1 MPKKRG
7 NNEGSIF
14 KRKDGKW
21 CATITIGTND
31 EGSQKKKCLYGKTRQ
46 EVAEKLNQT
55 LHSIQQ
61 GTFTPTNRIKV
72 SEWLQTWLFEYKKPS
87 VRPSTFA
94 NYEMFVRVHLAP
106 AIGGLLLKDLS
117 PQHLQRLYN
126 EKLVSGKV
134 DGSGCLSAASV
145 RYMYVVIHEALD
157 QALRNNLVT
166 RNVSNATKLPQLK
179 KTKAEV
185 FTVES
190 QMKFLAVLAKER
202 LRASFILA
210 LGTGVR
216 EGELLALRW
225 QDVDLKAGTIR
236 IEQSVRRCKTF
247 DKDSPTKTKLLFGPV
262 KTAAGNRS
270 IPLPAGVLAELK
282 AHKKRQLTEQ
292 LAAGELWE
300 KSGLVFT
307 TELGKV
313 VEPRNFIRR
322 YYQLLKNAE
331 LEHLKFHVAGRH
343 TFATRLLEANEHP
356 KTVQEMLG
364 HSSIVVTLDLYS
376 HVLPETKQ
384 GAADKLDFLFQEKK
398 PSVKEGL

>member
-7 NNEGSIF
+7 NNEGTVS

-21 CATITIGTND
+21 CAAITIGTKD
-31 EGSQKKKCLYGKTRQ
+31 DGKPDRKFYYGKTRQ
-46 EVAEKLNQT
+46 EVAEKLNQAI
-55 LHSIQQ
+55 HDVKK
-61 GTFTPTNRIKV
+61 GTFVPTNKIKV

-106 AIGGLLLKDLS
+106 AIGGLLLKDLA

-134 DGSGCLSAASV
+134 DGSGGLSAASV

-166 RNVSNATKLPQLK
+166 RNVSNAPKLPQLK
-179 KTKAEV
+179 KTKVEV

-190 QMKFLAVLAKER
+190 QMKFLAILAGER
-202 LRASFILA
+202 LRAAFVLA

-225 QDVDLKAGTIR
+225 QDVDLKDGTIR

-247 DKDSPTKTKLLFGPV
+247 DKDSPTKTILLFGPV

-270 IPLPAGVLAELK
+270 IPLPAGVLTELK

-313 VEPRNFIRR
+313 VEPRNLIRR
-322 YYQLLKNAE
+322 YYQLLKNAG
-331 LEHLKFHVAGRH
+331 LEHLKFHAAGRH

-376 HVLPETKQ
+376 HVLPEIKQ
-384 GAADKLDFLFQEKK
+384 AAAAKLDFLFQEKK
-398 PSVKEGL
+398 PSAKEGL

>member
-7 NNEGSIF
+7 NNEGTVS
-14 KRKDGKW
+14 KRKDGRW
-21 CATITIGTND
+21 CAVITLGTKDDGKPNR
-31 EGSQKKKCLYGKTRQ
+31 KFFYGKTRH
-46 EVAEKLNQT
+46 EAAEKLNQA
-55 LHSIQQ
+55 IYDVKK
-61 GTFTPTNRIKV
+61 GAFVPTNKIKV

-106 AIGGLLLKDLS
+106 AIGGLLLKDLA

-134 DGSGCLSAASV
+134 DGSGGLSAASV

-166 RNVSNATKLPQLK
+166 RNVSDAPKLPQLK
-179 KTKAEV
+179 KTKVEV

-190 QMKFLAVLAKER
+190 QMKFLAIIAKER
-202 LRASFILA
+202 LKAAFILA

-247 DKDSPTKTKLLFGPV
+247 DKDSPTKTILLFGPV

-270 IPLPAGVLAELK
+270 IPLPAGVLTELK

-292 LAAGELWE
+292 IAAGELWE

-313 VEPRNFIRR
+313 VEPRNLIRR
-322 YYQLLKNAE
+322 YYQLLKMAE
-331 LEHLKFHVAGRH
+331 LKHLKFHAAGRH

-364 HSSIVVTLDLYS
+364 HSSIVVTPML
-376 HVLPETKQ
+376 E
-384 GAADKLDFLFQEKK
+384 
-398 PSVKEGL
+398 